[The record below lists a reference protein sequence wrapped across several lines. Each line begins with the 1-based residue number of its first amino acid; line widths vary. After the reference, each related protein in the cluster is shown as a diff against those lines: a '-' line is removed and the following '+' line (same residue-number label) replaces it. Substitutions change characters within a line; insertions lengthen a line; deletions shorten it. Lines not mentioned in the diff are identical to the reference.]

1 MSSLKRRVSD
11 LERIA
16 TAQRT
21 TPDETVEQ
29 TRARYRGFCRRHLAR
44 IRPGAVARSDGRDG
58 LILPS
63 EGVWRMCPPSNYRP
77 ILAKMLWL

>member
-29 TRARYRGFCRRHLAR
+29 TRARYRGYLQAAFGADFDLALSL
-44 IRPGAVARSDGRDG
+44 GATDETR
-58 LILPS
+58 
-63 EGVWRMCPPSNYRP
+63 
-77 ILAKMLWL
+77 